1 MELIFPEGNKAES
14 IKLTLGLAVTP
25 RTRALFD
32 GSVRPEGIELRCES
46 QFGDGLDNTGA
57 RHRAILGG
65 AIDGG
70 ECSTSSLILA
80 RMRGSPLRGLPIF
93 PARQFRHRCI
103 YCPASSTLSHPSEL
117 KGKNVVA
124 HRYNATTAVWLRGLL
139 QNEYGVSPEEMKW
152 YVAEPDV
159 GEEAANPPPKSV
171 TVNFI
176 PPPRTREHALKLV
189 ENGTLDA
196 ALEPYNS
203 LAKNPKLRRL
213 LKDHRREEADYFG
226 RTQVIPVIH
235 TLVLQEELIAKQP
248 WILESL
254 LAAFRK
260 ARALDQKYMTE
271 EERNEARWLSE
282 AIGYDPYVYSF
293 DDSTRKSLDALIR
306 CQIQQGLL
314 NRQPALEELFFRET
328 LSA

>member
-1 MELIFPEGNKAES
+1 MAES

-32 GSVRPEGIELRCES
+32 GSVRPEVIELRCES

-57 RHRAILGG
+57 RHRAILDG

>member
-1 MELIFPEGNKAES
+1 MADP
-14 IKLTLGLAVTP
+14 IKVTLGLAVTP

-32 GSVRPEGIELRCES
+32 GTVRPEGIELRCES

-65 AIDGG
+65 TIDGG

-80 RMRGSPLRGLPIF
+80 RMRGASLRGLPVF

-103 YCPASSTLSHPSEL
+103 FCPATSTLSDPSEL
-117 KGKNVVA
+117 KGKRVIA

-139 QNEYGVSPEEMKW
+139 QDEYGVSPDRMEW

-159 GEEAANPPPKSV
+159 GEEAGNPPPKSV

-176 PPPRTREHALKLV
+176 ASPQTREHAIELV
-189 ENGTLDA
+189 ENGAIDA
-196 ALEPYNS
+196 ALEPYGS

-213 LKDHRREEADYFG
+213 LKNHHREEADYFR

-235 TLVLQEELIAKQP
+235 TLVLQEELVAKQP
-248 WILESL
+248 WILDSIVS
-254 LAAFRK
+254 AFRK
-260 ARALDQKYMTE
+260 ARALEDKYMTE

-282 AIGYDPYVYSF
+282 AIGYDPYAYKF
-293 DDSTRKSLDALIR
+293 DASTRKSLEALIH
-306 CQIQQGLL
+306 CQMQQGLL
-314 NRQPALEELFFRET
+314 GREPALEELFFRET

>member
-1 MELIFPEGNKAES
+1 MAES
-14 IKLTLGLAVTP
+14 INLTLGLAVTP

-32 GSVRPEGIELRCES
+32 GTVQPEGIQLRCES

-80 RMRGSPLRGLPIF
+80 RMRGAPLRGLPVF

-103 YCPASSTLSHPSEL
+103 YCSITSTLSHPSEL
-117 KGKNVVA
+117 KGKRVVA

-139 QNEYGVSPEEMKW
+139 QNEYGVSPEQMEW

-159 GEEAANPPPKSV
+159 GEEAGSPPPKSV
-171 TVNFI
+171 TVSFI
-176 PPPRTREHALKLV
+176 PSPRTREHALELV
-189 ENGTLDA
+189 ENGAIDA
-196 ALEPYNS
+196 ALEPYGS
-203 LAKNPKLRRL
+203 LAKNPKLGRL
-213 LKDHRREEADYFG
+213 LKDHRREEADYFR

-235 TLVLQEELIAKQP
+235 TLVLQEESVAKQP

-254 LAAFRK
+254 LSAFRK
-260 ARALDQKYMTE
+260 ARALEEKYMTE
-271 EERNEARWLSE
+271 EERNEARWLRE
-282 AIGYDPYVYSF
+282 TIGYDPYAYSF
-293 DDSTRKSLDALIR
+293 DASTRKSLDVLIG
-306 CQIQQGLL
+306 CQMQQGLL
-314 NRQPALEELFFRET
+314 SRQPALEELFFRET

>member
-1 MELIFPEGNKAES
+1 MAES
-14 IKLTLGLAVTP
+14 IKLTLGMAVTP

-32 GSVRPEGIELRCES
+32 GSVRPDGIELRCES

-80 RMRGSPLRGLPIF
+80 RMRGASLRGLPVF

-103 YCPASSTLSHPSEL
+103 FCPATSTLNHPSEL
-117 KGKNVVA
+117 KGKRVMA

-139 QNEYGVSPEEMKW
+139 QDEYGVSPDRMQW

-159 GEEAANPPPKSV
+159 GEEAASPPPKSV

-176 PPPRTREHALKLV
+176 PSPRTREHAIELV
-189 ENGTLDA
+189 ENGAIDA
-196 ALEPYNS
+196 ALEPYGS
-203 LAKNPKLRRL
+203 LAKNAKLRRL
-213 LKDHRREEADYFG
+213 LKDHRREEADYFR

-235 TLVLQEELIAKQP
+235 TLVLQEELVKKQP
-248 WILESL
+248 WIVHSL

-260 ARALDQKYMTE
+260 ARALDEKYMTE
-271 EERNEARWLSE
+271 EERDEARWLSE
-282 AIGYDPYVYSF
+282 AIGYDPYSYGF
-293 DDSTRKSLDALIR
+293 DPSTRKSLEALIR
-306 CQIQQGLL
+306 CQMQ
-314 NRQPALEELFFRET
+314 
-328 LSA
+328 